1 LEALEC
7 SSDPEAVNAVQK
19 YYSEFVGDESEGEQE
34 PNVSTQKNTSYDLS
48 NESAPAEEPIK
59 IPAHRSTREYVEAA
73 SNLIDEEEYS
83 QAYVQCRLALFAD
96 PYNSDAFNML
106 GIIHEEDEAYRQAY
120 FCYKQAVSCDPSFE
134 EARSN
139 LDELVREFGGENAN
153 VQTLISDLETGEE
166 DLIYDAVVNL
176 GESNNPEATE
186 HLLAVLKNPSRKIV
200 LASIE
205 SLANLHAVEA
215 AESIASLYTDLWFFP
230 VSPDKMTLDQI
241 EKTRAQ
247 CITDWAD
254 RCKIILALGKL
265 GSTSWLLRSLEREF
279 SRLKQL
285 LHSFTLVGIDDFKTI
300 HQVTL
305 DLALYI
311 LEKYITSDKLTS
323 LGSEMM
329 SKLTENG
336 INKENVL
343 KYSEIPALI
352 EKVSKK

>member
-1 LEALEC
+1 ME
-7 SSDPEAVNAVQK
+7 
-19 YYSEFVGDESEGEQE
+19 
-34 PNVSTQKNTSYDLS
+34 
-48 NESAPAEEPIK
+48 
-59 IPAHRSTREYVEAA
+59 IPAHRSTREYVETA
-73 SNLIDEEEYS
+73 SNQIDEEEYA
-83 QAYVQCRLALFAD
+83 QAFVQCKLAIFSD

-120 FCYKQAVSCDPSFE
+120 FCYKQAISCDPSFE

-139 LDELVREFGGENAN
+139 LEEIIREYGGENTN
-153 VQTLISDLETGEE
+153 VRTLISDLETGEN

-176 GESNNPEATE
+176 GESNNPEAIE

-215 AESIASLYTDLWFFP
+215 VENIASLHADLWFFP

-247 CITDWAD
+247 CLTDWAD

-265 GSTSWLLRSLEREF
+265 GATSWLIRSLEREF

-285 LHSFTLVGIDDFKTI
+285 SQSFTLVGIDDFKTI
-300 HQVTL
+300 HRVTL

-311 LEKYITSDKLTS
+311 LEKYITPKELTA

-329 SKLTENG
+329 SKLAGNG
-336 INKENVL
+336 IDKENVL

-352 EKVSKK
+352 EKITSK